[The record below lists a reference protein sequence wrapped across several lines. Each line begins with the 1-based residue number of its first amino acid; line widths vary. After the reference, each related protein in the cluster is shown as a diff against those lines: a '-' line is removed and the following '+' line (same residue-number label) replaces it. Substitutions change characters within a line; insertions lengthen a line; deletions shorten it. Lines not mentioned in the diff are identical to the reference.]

1 MMKRLSFI
9 LLLCAIV
16 SVASAQ
22 RITRTF
28 QDVPLSDALRYIQEQ
43 TTDYNITF
51 IYDELEDFRVTT
63 HLQNKPIPDAIVQ
76 IAGFYP
82 VRVVKSG
89 KHEIYVECTH
99 KTDRHL
105 KGTII
110 DEQGQPVAYANIAV
124 LNPADSTL
132 LSGGVSNEA
141 GQFVVPYEQEK
152 ILARITFI
160 GYKTV
165 YRLCTQEDLGTIQL
179 QRDSY
184 TIKGV
189 VVKGEIPQ
197 YKMTN
202 GGVDVNVAGTM
213 LSNMGSALSVLS
225 ELPRVSVDGD
235 KVSVFAKGKP
245 EIYIN
250 SKKVRDINEL
260 RELKS
265 TDIKSVEVITNPG
278 AQYNAS
284 VRSVIRIK
292 TIRRMN
298 EGLSFSSQTN
308 VNYNSE
314 WNGYEQIRAS
324 YRQKKLEVFTQLA
337 YYNNCQKEKDDVS
350 QIITAPQ
357 EEVKSNIIA
366 NIKGR
371 NQMVGG
377 KAGFNLE
384 LDTDN
389 SIGAT
394 YTIQKP
400 FQSTFDWDGTETVW
414 INGQEAGVLD
424 KKSRTKASSKP
435 SHNIDAYYSGKLGKL
450 SINIDGT
457 FYWGNSNR
465 EDDMNETSKELDNR
479 RVQTQSTN
487 RNQLQAVKLVMGHP
501 IGKGQLTFG
510 SEASHTMIHNVY
522 TSYYEPIPSTDN
534 EINENHVALFAD
546 YSLPLSKQWSL
557 RAGVRYEHASNEYL
571 SFGKR
576 LDDRSRVYDDL
587 FPSLSI
593 SWQKEKLGAE
603 LTYGKTVSRPSYGAL
618 TRHLQYDSR
627 YMYEGGN
634 PLLHPQFDHDIS
646 LNLVYSWFNF
656 SAGYSYNKDCMRQLT
671 NLYEGQAISLTKW
684 ENVDHYQTLNASLV
698 ASPKFGWY
706 QPQFMLLYWQQ
717 LFDGKPYG
725 ITQNLQK
732 PCFGVRLY
740 NRFTLGKSAF
750 ISLNLR
756 GVTNNSGGTS
766 YNKGHIITDLKFYKG
781 FNKNRWAL
789 NIDINDLFYQ
799 NIEQWESYGNCVLS
813 TKEGY
818 NNSRRVSVTLTYNF
832 NQKRSK
838 YKGTGAGN
846 DEKNRL

>member
-1 MMKRLSFI
+1 MKRLYI
-9 LLLCAIV
+9 LLLCLIAI
-16 SVASAQ
+16 SAKAQ
-22 RITRTF
+22 RLTHDF
-28 QDVPLSDALRYIQEQ
+28 QNVSLSEALIWIDNTQDNYKL
-43 TTDYNITF
+43 NF
-51 IYDELEDFRVTT
+51 LFNELEDFTVTT
-63 HLQNKPIPDAIVQ
+63 QLKNVSVRDAVRQ
-76 IAGFYP
+76 VCGFYP
-82 VRVVKSG
+82 M
-89 KHEIYVECTH
+89 HLTFDNQDIYIECMQ
-99 KTDRHL
+99 KTERHL

-110 DEQGQPVAYANIAV
+110 DENRQPVAFANIAV

-179 QRDSY
+179 QRDNY
-184 TIKGV
+184 TLKGV

-235 KVSVFAKGKP
+235 KVSVFAKGEP

-284 VRSVIRIK
+284 IKSVIRIK
-292 TIRRMN
+292 TIRRVN
-298 EGLSFSSQTN
+298 EGFSFSSRTN
-308 VNYNSE
+308 ISYNSE
-314 WNGYEQIRAS
+314 WMGAEQIIAT
-324 YRQKKLEVFTQLA
+324 YRQKKLELFTQLT
-337 YYNNCQKEKDDVS
+337 YRNRCQKDRNSFTQV
-350 QIITAPQ
+350 ITTPQ
-357 EEVKSNIIA
+357 EEVKTNIMA
-366 NIKGR
+366 HVKSR
-371 NQMVGG
+371 NKTVGG
-377 KAGFNLE
+377 KAGFNFDI
-384 LDTDN
+384 DTDN

-400 FQSTFDWDGTETVW
+400 IARTFNWNGTETVW
-414 INGQEAGVLD
+414 LNGQKAGTLN
-424 KKSRTKASSKP
+424 KNSISYISAKP
-435 SHNIDAYYSGKLGKL
+435 SHNLDAYYAGKLGKL
-450 SINIDGT
+450 SVNFDGT
-457 FYWGNSNR
+457 LYWSSGDR
-465 EDDMNETSKELDNR
+465 EDDMSEISRELDSR
-479 RVQTQSTN
+479 RILTQSTN

-501 IGKGQLTFG
+501 IAKGQLTFG
-510 SEASHTMIHNVY
+510 TEASHTNIHSIYLSN
-522 TSYYEPIPSTDN
+522 YEPIPSTDN
-534 EINENHVALFAD
+534 EINENHVALFAE
-546 YSLPLSKQWSL
+546 YNLPLNKQWSL

-571 SFGKR
+571 SFGER

-587 FPSLSI
+587 FPNLSI
-593 SWQKEKLGAE
+593 SWQKKKWGVELG
-603 LTYGKTVSRPSYGAL
+603 YGKTVRRPSYEAL

-634 PLLHPQFDHDIS
+634 PLLHPQFDHEIS

-656 SAGYSYNKDCMRQLT
+656 SAAYSYSKECMMQLT
-671 NLYEGQAISLTKW
+671 NLYEGQAISLTKY
-684 ENVDHYQTLNASLV
+684 ENIDHFQMLNASIV
-698 ASPKFGWY
+698 ASPKLGWY
-706 QPQFMLLYWQQ
+706 QPQLEFNYWQQ

-725 ITQNLQK
+725 ITQNLKK
-732 PCFGVRLY
+732 PLFSMRI
-740 NRFTLGKSAF
+740 NSRFMLGKSTF
-750 ISLNLR
+750 VSLNLR
-756 GVTNNSGGTS
+756 GITNSSQAITNR
-766 YNKGHIITDLKFYKG
+766 KGRFITDLKFYKG
-781 FNKNRWAL
+781 FYNDRWAL

-799 NIEQWESYGNCVLS
+799 NIEQWEGYGNGTLS
-813 TKEGY
+813 SKE
-818 NNSRRVSVTLTYNF
+818 NHTNSRSASVTLTYKF

-838 YKGTGAGN
+838 YKGKGAGN